1 MNICGATS
9 IIKKHNLKRV
19 FSPDC
24 LVNSKETYRRTNQV
38 LDWFIRQTQYAAVYL
53 RPYTSFG
60 IFLNNILLLGTLML
74 PVALAT
80 TLLGAT
86 SRAFLVYHLLLYI
99 ITATGISLLSGFRKQ
114 KKIELRWL
122 LYAPCFLLFG
132 TYCGWIGF
140 FCRRLVWASIV
151 YRVNRHGEVL
161 MVQRQEVA

>member
-1 MNICGATS
+1 M
-9 IIKKHNLKRV
+9 
-19 FSPDC
+19 
-24 LVNSKETYRRTNQV
+24 